1 MSRTAIFPGSF
12 DPITKGHE
20 SVIRRAIPLFDKIII
35 AVGKNS
41 DKQGFFPVEK
51 RMQWI
56 KETFAGDKSVEV
68 KSYSGLTIDFCKTE
82 GAGYLLR
89 GLRSGNDFEFE
100 KTIAHMNRD
109 MRSGIETVFLLT
121 LPEYAHVSSTIVREI
136 LKNGGDASMFVPAA
150 VKLK

>member
-1 MSRTAIFPGSF
+1 MKRIAIFPGSF

-20 SVIRRAIPLFDKIII
+20 SVIRRALPLFDKLII
-35 AVGKNS
+35 AVGKNT

-51 RMQWI
+51 RLQWI
-56 KETFAGDKSVEV
+56 RDTFANEKNLEV
-68 KSYSGLTIDFCKTE
+68 KTYSGLTIDFCKAE
-82 GAGYLLR
+82 DAQYLLR

-136 LKNGGDASMFVPAA
+136 LKNGGDASMFVPSA